1 MAANG
6 ADEGLERG
14 AAAVP
19 AGAHPHSF
27 ILQLA
32 CEGPHACV
40 AQVEGQDEEQLRF
53 LLAHD
58 RDPFCRW
65 EAGQRLLR
73 SLLLALYAAAAD
85 ESKARAWPPKQAQ
98 LLVCP
103 SKLTYV
109 STTQSVYHSFVS

>member
-1 MAANG
+1 M
-6 ADEGLERG
+6 
-14 AAAVP
+14 
-19 AGAHPHSF
+19 S
-27 ILQLA
+27 
-32 CEGPHACV
+32 

-85 ESKARAWPPKQAQ
+85 ESKARAWPVEKAQALISSPKFTYTFTVQYHTCRPLFSYQ
-98 LLVCP
+98 QTLQKGERLLRTCHTITM
-103 SKLTYV
+103 L
-109 STTQSVYHSFVS
+109 

>member
-1 MAANG
+1 MHI
-6 ADEGLERG
+6 L
-14 AAAVP
+14 
-19 AGAHPHSF
+19 SF
-27 ILQLA
+27 LPQ
-32 CEGPHACV
+32 CVYDGPHACV

-85 ESKARAWPPKQAQ
+85 ESKARARPPMQAHLACLSIQTHLVKRITKRSSQ
-98 LLVCP
+98 LC
-103 SKLTYV
+103 
-109 STTQSVYHSFVS
+109 

>member
-1 MAANG
+1 MY
-6 ADEGLERG
+6 DGL
-14 AAAVP
+14 
-19 AGAHPHSF
+19 
-27 ILQLA
+27 
-32 CEGPHACV
+32 HAWV

-85 ESKARAWPPKQAQ
+85 ESKARSWPPKQAH
-98 LLVCP
+98 LLICP
-103 SKLTYV
+103 SKLTYIGKLR
-109 STTQSVYHSFVS
+109 SFHHSFVS